1 MLSCMSAFERTAA
14 LPEPCEQPASGAG
27 IFVAGKR
34 LVVGALF
41 ATLPA
46 LLVLIAAYPLQ
57 SKVYGWDLRAYYDA
71 GHAFVQ
77 HRSPYPEASLS
88 ALASQNNF
96 VYPLPVAAI
105 FAPLSVLPFPL
116 LFGLFVALNTVC
128 IILTLRILGVRDR
141 LCYAAALLA
150 LPAQYAIKLGTISP
164 LLALGLAVLWRY
176 RDRRAVAALTIAG
189 LIVAKLFLWPL
200 AIWLIATRRIKATVA
215 GAGLAVAAVL
225 LALLP
230 SGYGASTYRGYPH
243 LLHMLS
249 AFESG
254 WSFSFVGFGRAAGLS
269 LSGATGLAVVV
280 GGALLAGVL
289 VLGLRGKEFAS
300 FRLAIAAAF
309 ALSPIVWPHYF
320 VLLLVPLAIAQ
331 PRFSLLWL
339 VLAWLPPQTV
349 YYDSH
354 RALWILGAL
363 VAAGLQ
369 LSAGSW
375 GKVPGRL
382 ERLRRPVVRGLAV
395 AALAAALEMSAA
407 AINSSTNAV
416 AALAP
421 LAGAVAGASGTAFVR
436 IDEHRRELCEQVW
449 TEKIPAGR
457 VTTALSRRSVVFAA
471 QQLTLDGDGVG
482 HGCVK
487 LDGSAPT
494 RTLMRAIG
502 RTPSLFR
509 MRLTAATGSA
519 SNLGGALRKPVDAGR
534 TR

>member
-1 MLSCMSAFERTAA
+1 MSAFERTAA

-27 IFVAGKR
+27 IFVASKR

>member
-1 MLSCMSAFERTAA
+1 MSAFERTAA

-457 VTTALSRRSVVFAA
+457 VPTALSRRSVVFAA

>member
-1 MLSCMSAFERTAA
+1 MSAVERTAV
-14 LPEPCEQPASGAG
+14 LPEPREQRLPGAG
-27 IFVAGKR
+27 MFAAGRR

-41 ATLPA
+41 ASLPA

-57 SKVYGWDLRAYYDA
+57 SKVYGWDLRAFYDA

-116 LFGLFVALNTVC
+116 VFALFVALNTVC

-164 LLALGLAVLWRY
+164 LLALGLALLWRY
-176 RDRRAVAALTIAG
+176 RDRRLVAAMTIAG

-200 AIWLIATRRIKATVA
+200 AIWLIATRRIKTTVA
-215 GAGLAVAAVL
+215 GAGVAAAAVL

-230 SGYGASTYRGYPH
+230 SGYGVSTYRDYPH
-243 LLHMLS
+243 LLRMLS

-254 WSFSFVGFGRAAGLS
+254 WNFSLVGFGRAAGLS
-269 LSGATGLAVVV
+269 LSAATALAIVV
-280 GGALLAGVL
+280 GGALLVGVL
-289 VLGLRGKEFAS
+289 VLGRRGREFAS

-375 GKVPGRL
+375 EGVRGRL
-382 ERLRRPVVRGLAV
+382 GALRRPMISGLAV
-395 AALAAALEMSAA
+395 AALAAALEVSAA
-407 AINSSTNAV
+407 AINSATNAV
-416 AALAP
+416 AGLAP
-421 LAGAVAGASGTAFVR
+421 PAGTMAGASGTAFLR
-436 IDEHRRELCEQVW
+436 IDERRREVCEQVW

-471 QQLTLDGDGVG
+471 QQLMLDGDGVG
-482 HGCVK
+482 RGCVT

-494 RTLMRAIG
+494 RGLMRAIG
-502 RTPSLFR
+502 RTPGLFR

-519 SNLGGALRKPVDAGR
+519 STLRGALEKPVDAGR
-534 TR
+534 TH

>member
-1 MLSCMSAFERTAA
+1 MSAFERTAA

-382 ERLRRPVVRGLAV
+382 QRLRRPVVRGLAV

>member
-1 MLSCMSAFERTAA
+1 MSAFERTAA

-57 SKVYGWDLRAYYDA
+57 SKVYGWDLRAFYDA

-230 SGYGASTYRGYPH
+230 SGYGVSTYRGYPH

-289 VLGLRGKEFAS
+289 VLGLRGREFAS

-382 ERLRRPVVRGLAV
+382 QRLRRPVVRGLAV

-421 LAGAVAGASGTAFVR
+421 PAGTVAGASGTAFVR

-457 VTTALSRRSVVFAA
+457 VTTDLSRRSVVFAA

-519 SNLGGALRKPVDAGR
+519 SNLAGALRKPVDAGR